1 MVQVEKVADTLQ
13 PSCAIFGYDPR
24 VVPAGLRA
32 SVIAMT
38 MGTMWVLSPL
48 RECGSSD
55 VVRTIGEKAVCES
68 TATIL
73 QLARDNIPGTCL
85 VLGGLALGAFSIVS
99 YAKGI

>member
-1 MVQVEKVADTLQ
+1 MVQLGKVDESHP
-13 PSCAIFGYDPR
+13 PSIAIFGYDPT

-32 SVIAMT
+32 SVVAVT
-38 MGTMWVLSPL
+38 MGAMWVLSPL
-48 RECGSSD
+48 RECGPSD

-85 VLGGLALGAFSIVS
+85 FLGGLALGALSIVS
-99 YAKGI
+99 CAKGK